1 MNIVYKLQK
10 IFYIHYTY
18 TSFLID
24 KNHTYYGNSMC
35 YMKLQVDKQ
44 EVNSAS
50 LATEATN
57 PTKTVYEQ
65 QTVVFP
71 KTGVIINPVQ
81 QIISVMLLSVCVLIF
96 EILSRNRKNKRNN

>member
-24 KNHTYYGNSMC
+24 KNHTYYDNSM
-35 YMKLQVDKQ
+35 YNMKLQVDKQ

-65 QTVVFP
+65 QTVVFR
-71 KTGVIINPVQ
+71 KQG
-81 QIISVMLLSVCVLIF
+81 LLSTLY
-96 EILSRNRKNKRNN
+96 RK

>member
-1 MNIVYKLQK
+1 
-10 IFYIHYTY
+10 
-18 TSFLID
+18 
-24 KNHTYYGNSMC
+24 MC
-35 YMKLQVDKQ
+35 NMKLQVDKQ

-65 QTVVFP
+65 LTVVFP
-71 KTGVIINPVQ
+71 KTGIIINPVP